1 MIRIACFKQLVAV
14 CFSCSATHYKLNA
27 PSRRFADISSLA
39 SYGTA
44 MVSEAEGTERIE
56 HKTNF
61 FANLLS
67 LSGHAMLRSW
77 WLELYE
83 AACKSNW
90 PKAEKLYE
98 AGLR

>member
-1 MIRIACFKQLVAV
+1 
-14 CFSCSATHYKLNA
+14 
-27 PSRRFADISSLA
+27 
-39 SYGTA
+39 

-98 AGLR
+98 AGLTVTIRAGVGPTVQHIVILDSIA

>member
-1 MIRIACFKQLVAV
+1 MIRIACFKQLVAI

-39 SYGTA
+39 PYYGTA

-67 LSGHAMLRSW
+67 LSGHAMLCSW
-77 WLELYE
+77 WLE
-83 AACKSNW
+83 
-90 PKAEKLYE
+90 
-98 AGLR
+98 